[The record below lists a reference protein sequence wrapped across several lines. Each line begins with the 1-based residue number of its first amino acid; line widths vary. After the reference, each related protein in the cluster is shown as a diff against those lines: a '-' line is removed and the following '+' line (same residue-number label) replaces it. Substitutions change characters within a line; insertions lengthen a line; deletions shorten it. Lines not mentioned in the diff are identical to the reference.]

1 MRFTKIAYSRT
12 FPLEQFGNHKPF
24 VEIELSENESPL
36 FALNEAKK
44 LVDEFHQQIVSELEA
59 RNTVQVTKPQV
70 NKLTVFDEIAKC
82 NTLEELKGWELFAN
96 SSKSEDVKLAY
107 SNKLKQLTNE
117 PK

>member
-1 MRFTKIAYSRT
+1 MRFLKVGYSRT

-24 VEIELSENESPL
+24 VEVEIEIGDNPMEVLESCKT
-36 FALNEAKK
+36 FIEQ
-44 LVDEFHQQIVSELEA
+44 FHKQTIAELEA

-96 SSKSEDVKLAY
+96 SSKNEDVKLSY

>member
-1 MRFTKIAYSRT
+1 MRFLKVGYSRT

-24 VEIELSENESPL
+24 VEVEIEIGDNPMEVLESCKT
-36 FALNEAKK
+36 FIEQFHKK
-44 LVDEFHQQIVSELEA
+44 TIAELEA
-59 RNTVQVTKPQV
+59 KNTVQVTKLQV
-70 NKLTVFDEIAKC
+70 NKLTVFDEIANCK
-82 NTLEELKGWELFAN
+82 TLDELKGWELFAN